1 MCGAC
6 WPQWSF
12 RSRFISFLT
21 LFSGGS
27 WQLAAPEQIQR
38 VNKFADKR
46 RPPQTFASPL
56 SSKRVQEEK
65 NTMRTAM
72 ALASLLLCSS
82 MAFRLQGQ
90 PGMRLENAQ
99 TTCEAR
105 GGQEDGRYTVAVEKS
120 ETLAAAP
127 LERINPSPNGA
138 AIIHGSD
145 RSDVAIR
152 ACIHA
157 TAPTDQEARSLASQI
172 QISKGAGDIEP
183 DGPRSERERHWSV
196 SYEIWLPKQSNL
208 DVKTVNGGIK
218 IADVRGT
225 IETSNVNGGVELL
238 RLAGEVKSSTV
249 NGGVKVELG
258 GATWEG
264 NGLSVSTTNGGI
276 RFSVPESYSA
286 NVETSTVNGGI
297 HCDFPISVQG
307 RLEKHVSFQ
316 LGGGGPEIRTSTVN
330 GGIHFSRGA

>member
-1 MCGAC
+1 
-6 WPQWSF
+6 
-12 RSRFISFLT
+12 
-21 LFSGGS
+21 
-27 WQLAAPEQIQR
+27 
-38 VNKFADKR
+38 
-46 RPPQTFASPL
+46 
-56 SSKRVQEEK
+56 
-65 NTMRTAM
+65 M

-82 MAFRLQGQ
+82 AAFRLKAQ
-90 PGMRLENAQ
+90 PGLKFDNAQ
-99 TTCEAR
+99 MTCEAR
-105 GGQEDGRYTVAVEKS
+105 DSHEDNRYTVAVEKS
-120 ETLAAAP
+120 GTLAGAA

-138 AIIHGSD
+138 VIIHGSD
-145 RSDVAIR
+145 RNDVSIR

-157 TAPTDQEARSLASQI
+157 TAPSEQEARSLANDI
-172 QISKGAGDIEP
+172 QISKGAGNIEP
-183 DGPRSERERHWSV
+183 DGPRTDHDRHWSV

-208 DVKTVNGGIK
+208 DVKTVNGAIK

-225 IETSNVNGGVELL
+225 IDTSNVNGGMELL
-238 RLAGEVKSSTV
+238 RLGGEVKSSTV

-258 GATWEG
+258 GSTWEG

-276 RFSVPESYSA
+276 RFNVPASYSA

-316 LGGGGPEIRTSTVN
+316 LGSGGPQIRTSTVN